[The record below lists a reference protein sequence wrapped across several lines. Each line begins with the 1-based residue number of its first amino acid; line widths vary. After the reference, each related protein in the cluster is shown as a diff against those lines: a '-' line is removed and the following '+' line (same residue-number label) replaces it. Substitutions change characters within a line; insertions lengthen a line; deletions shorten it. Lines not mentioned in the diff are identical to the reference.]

1 MHINKPIADG
11 ILAVLQDSPE
21 CDFELL
27 VARYPEHTWNE
38 LFQEV
43 GRLSRNGQVIITRG
57 VGVFTVRL
65 APVK

>member
-1 MHINKPIADG
+1 MPITRPITER

-27 VARYPEHTWNE
+27 VARHPEFTWNE

-43 GRLSRNGQVIITRG
+43 GRLSRSRQVIITRG
-57 VGVFTVRL
+57 VGVFTVKL
-65 APVK
+65 TPVK

>member
-1 MHINKPIADG
+1 MLINRPITDG
-11 ILAVLQDSPE
+11 ILAVLRDSPE

-38 LFQEV
+38 LFHEV
-43 GRLSRNGQVIITRG
+43 GRLSRTGKVIITRG
-57 VGVFTVRL
+57 VGVFTLKL

>member
-1 MHINKPIADG
+1 MLINRPITDG
-11 ILAVLQDSPE
+11 ILAVLQNSTE

-43 GRLSRNGQVIITRG
+43 GRLSRTGQVIITRG

>member
-1 MHINKPIADG
+1 MPITRPITER

-27 VARYPEHTWNE
+27 VARYPEFTWNE

-43 GRLSRNGQVIITRG
+43 GRLSRTRQVIITRG
-57 VGVFTVRL
+57 VGVFTVKL
-65 APVK
+65 TPVK